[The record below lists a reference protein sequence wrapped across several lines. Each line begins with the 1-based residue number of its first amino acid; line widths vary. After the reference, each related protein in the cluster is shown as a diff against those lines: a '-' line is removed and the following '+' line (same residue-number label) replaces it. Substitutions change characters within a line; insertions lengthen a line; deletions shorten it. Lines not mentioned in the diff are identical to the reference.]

1 MPREQQAY
9 LSNPAMRSHY
19 LDQLVALHLF
29 AKDGADQ
36 KLDETEEFKSM
47 IANAKRD
54 ILAQLS
60 MAEALKT
67 ATVSEEEIRTFYEE
81 NKNQFAKGGTVRA
94 KHILTD
100 SEDKCKEILEE
111 IENGTKA
118 FEMAAQEYSTCPSGQ
133 KGGDLGEFGR
143 GQMVKE
149 FEDAA
154 FTGEIGKVI
163 GPVKTQFGYHLIKV
177 EEKKDAAESSFD
189 DVKEQIKSQLKQQKQ
204 GDAYSKKVAEL
215 TEKYKE
221 K

>member
-1 MPREQQAY
+1 
-9 LSNPAMRSHY
+9 MRSHY

-111 IENGTKA
+111 IERNKSLRDG
-118 FEMAAQEYSTCPSGQ
+118 STGVFHLSFRPERRRSWRIRQ
-133 KGGDLGEFGR
+133 RPD
-143 GQMVKE
+143 
-149 FEDAA
+149 
-154 FTGEIGKVI
+154 GKRV
-163 GPVKTQFGYHLIKV
+163 
-177 EEKKDAAESSFD
+177 
-189 DVKEQIKSQLKQQKQ
+189 
-204 GDAYSKKVAEL
+204 
-215 TEKYKE
+215 
-221 K
+221 